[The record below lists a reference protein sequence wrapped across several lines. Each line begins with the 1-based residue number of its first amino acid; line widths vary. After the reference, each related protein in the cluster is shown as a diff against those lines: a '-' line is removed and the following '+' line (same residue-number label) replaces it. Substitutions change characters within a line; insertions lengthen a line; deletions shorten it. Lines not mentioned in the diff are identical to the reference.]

1 LRKKSELVS
10 IILVIGAI
18 LGGILLFKESFYII
32 SLTVFSA
39 IMITGYVLIN
49 SMRRNSL
56 KNSSEKPQKE
66 NKPGPDK
73 DINDQE

>member
-1 LRKKSELVS
+1 MRRKSELAS
-10 IILVIGAI
+10 TILVVGAI

-39 IMITGYVLIN
+39 MMIAGYLLIN
-49 SMRRNSL
+49 SRRRNSL

-66 NKPGPDK
+66 NKSSPDE
-73 DINDQE
+73 DVDN